1 MSAVNEKPLDALL
14 GERPASLALANI
26 ALTAWPEHDK
36 FLIRSFRQRSSEVLD
51 ATEIVSTAILKLIDG
66 DERRFGE
73 DYRWTCDRL
82 REEEIFFHREG
93 RYRLSTF
100 ADAYAEVY
108 SNHEYMR
115 RYVGGLLLTQAL
127 WFNHVA
133 TMEMFLSRVLGATT
147 GPFDYL
153 EIGPGHGLMTYFA
166 AESKL
171 ARSLEAWDVS
181 SVSLEETK
189 AALGKL
195 GVPKPVA
202 LVETDILQVGA
213 ARRRFDLV
221 VMSEVLEHSGGAGDG
236 ASLPAFS
243 DRGWRA
249 HLPQRPNQQSL
260 ARPSLPLHLPGRRR
274 RRDRGVRASRRTDRT
289 VRDPGETG
297 RDRPGSAHQRFGG
310 RHRAASLRE
319 GALTAPSVWGRARRG
334 PGAFAPRDENIEC
347 LTEQEGRG
355 LLERNLIRSGR
366 ALRARARRE
375 RTVASPPE
383 GVADAIGQDRPE
395 RVRRAPT
402 PRRSD

>member
-1 MSAVNEKPLDALL
+1 MSCRVLGRRVEEACLAHLAAAARQADARALIGRYIPSAKNAMVKDHYRKLGFSQESEADGTTTWRLDLDAYVAPALGDEGRRSNSEKGKCRRMSAVNEKPLDALL

-100 ADAYAEVY
+100 ADACAEVY

-147 GPFDYL
+147 GAFDYL

-202 LVETDILQVGA
+202 LVETDILQAGG

-221 VMSEVLEHSGGAGDG
+221 VMSEVLEHLEAQVIVLTASCVQRSRMAGKSFSTSG
-236 ASLPAFS
+236 STVPPPTIFTS
-243 DRGWRA
+243 S
-249 HLPQRPNQQSL
+249 P
-260 ARPSLPLHLPGRRR
+260 
-274 RRDRGVRASRRTDRT
+274 RRTT
-289 VRDPGETG
+289 
-297 RDRPGSAHQRFGG
+297 S
-310 RHRAASLRE
+310 
-319 GALTAPSVWGRARRG
+319 
-334 PGAFAPRDENIEC
+334 
-347 LTEQEGRG
+347 
-355 LLERNLIRSGR
+355 
-366 ALRARARRE
+366 
-375 RTVASPPE
+375 SP
-383 GVADAIGQDRPE
+383 
-395 RVRRAPT
+395 
-402 PRRSD
+402 

>member
-133 TMEMFLSRVLGATT
+133 IMEMFLSRVLGATT

-166 AESKL
+166 AELKL

-221 VMSEVLEHSGGAGDG
+221 VMSEVLEHLEAPVTALRFLRSAIADGGRIFLNVPINSPSPDHLYLFTSPDDVVAVIEESGLRVERIELYATQGRPVETALAQRISVSAGVI
-236 ASLPAFS
+236 
-243 DRGWRA
+243 
-249 HLPQRPNQQSL
+249 
-260 ARPSLPLHLPGRRR
+260 ARP
-274 RRDRGVRASRRTDRT
+274 A
-289 VRDPGETG
+289 
-297 RDRPGSAHQRFGG
+297 
-310 RHRAASLRE
+310 
-319 GALTAPSVWGRARRG
+319 
-334 PGAFAPRDENIEC
+334 
-347 LTEQEGRG
+347 
-355 LLERNLIRSGR
+355 
-366 ALRARARRE
+366 
-375 RTVASPPE
+375 
-383 GVADAIGQDRPE
+383 
-395 RVRRAPT
+395 
-402 PRRSD
+402 